1 MRLRALWSEHAFVG
15 GRWTLK
21 DLVQGKPFGVASH
34 PIFVHFPAALLP
46 AAFLFDVISRIHADL
61 TITRAAFYDIVLG
74 LVISTAAIVT
84 GLTDYLPMIGGSR
97 KKTLGTYHLIG
108 QIVALSCFGLS
119 LLLRAFDYD
128 AEQTGWPALALAAMG
143 TLAIGVA
150 NHFGGQLVYR
160 QGMRVNV
167 DP

>member
-1 MRLRALWSEHAFVG
+1 MRLRAFYDERMLIA

-21 DLVQGKPFGVASH
+21 DLVQGKAFGVASH

-61 TITRAAFYDIVLG
+61 TITRAAFYDIAFG
-74 LVISTAAIVT
+74 LAIAAAAVVT
-84 GLTDYLPMIGGSR
+84 GLADYLPMISGSR

-119 LLLRAFDYD
+119 LLLRAFDYS
-128 AEQTGWPALALAAMG
+128 AEQTGLPAMVLAGVGALALS
-143 TLAIGVA
+143 VA

-167 DP
+167 DM